1 MGSAALSKEL
11 HHETRGVRDDVRAPS
26 ERSFGV
32 TFACVFALVSG
43 WILYRHGVGPGSVL
57 AAALAVGFLGTAL
70 VAPAL
75 LGPLNRVWLRFGLLL
90 HAVVNP
96 LILGVL
102 FFIVFTP
109 MGLVTRLF
117 GADLLRLRKKA
128 EGESYWIIR
137 SEEKVAPS
145 SMTNQF

>member
-1 MGSAALSKEL
+1 MSDDL
-11 HHETRGVRDDVRAPS
+11 HHEQRRDQSDVAAPS

-32 TFACVFALVSG
+32 TFACVFALVTA
-43 WILYRHGVGPGSVL
+43 WLLYRHGLGL
-57 AAALAVGFLGTAL
+57 APLATGAIACVFL
-70 VAPAL
+70 L
-75 LGPLNRVWLRFGLLL
+75 LGYLAPRLLRPLNRLWLRFGLVL

-109 MGLVTRLF
+109 MGLVIRLF
-117 GADLLRLRKKA
+117 GGDLLRMRRGA
-128 EGESYWIIR
+128 DGESYWIFR
-137 SEEKVAPS
+137 AGEKVAPS